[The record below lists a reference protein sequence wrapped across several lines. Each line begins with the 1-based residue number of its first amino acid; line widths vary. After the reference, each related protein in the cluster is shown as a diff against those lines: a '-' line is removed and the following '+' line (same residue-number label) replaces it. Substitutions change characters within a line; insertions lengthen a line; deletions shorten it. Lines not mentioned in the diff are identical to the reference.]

1 MEFIH
6 YSEVLYLMDKLDHS
20 GKPIPFSFTCSTAEG
35 HFLTMN
41 KAVKNVLDKT
51 EDEIRVLQRGIK
63 ERMPQSPQGEKKMY
77 VRVKDMENGD
87 IRTVYPRTFIR
98 FNGSKVVFDI

>member
-1 MEFIH
+1 
-6 YSEVLYLMDKLDHS
+6 
-20 GKPIPFSFTCSTAEG
+20 
-35 HFLTMN
+35 MN

-51 EDEIRVLQRGIK
+51 EDEIRVLQRGMK
-63 ERMPQSPQGEKKMY
+63 DRKPQSPQGEKKMY